1 MNPIAM
7 KNINPKKKAR
17 SYCDF
22 KKKHFFKKKKVKK
35 VINVVVI
42 IFLQTLKLIL
52 KLMKRVCFFLNF
64 FFDISCRVKI
74 INKSKIFYLLE
85 RKMTNFCLIFGYFWI
100 LIYGAVFTFLIS
112 RSVHIWHFVL
122 FSVFFSGRYI
132 VK

>member
-42 IFLQTLKLIL
+42 IFFFANFKAHSEVDETRLF
-52 KLMKRVCFFLNF
+52 FFLNF

-85 RKMTNFCLIFGYFWI
+85 RKMTNFCLIFGYF
-100 LIYGAVFTFLIS
+100 
-112 RSVHIWHFVL
+112 
-122 FSVFFSGRYI
+122 
-132 VK
+132 